1 MMNFRQRMG
10 WIGVVTYLLLSLA
23 ALYYMFEINQTYN
36 RLALDHVEKSS
47 GTPSPAPADY
57 APADYEPAD
66 YAPADYA
73 LVDSAPP
80 SSWMQSVKSRLL
92 LLPLWLW
99 ASIFLILYLQVFFYL
114 YSCTRTDPKTVGYC
128 ILPICLTM
136 LCNRHASF
144 TKASNQISR
153 FQLIDT

>member
-10 WIGVVTYLLLSLA
+10 WIGVVAYLLLSLA

-47 GTPSPAPADY
+47 GTPPPAPADY
-57 APADYEPAD
+57 APADYAPAD
-66 YAPADYA
+66 YAP
-73 LVDSAPP
+73 VDSTPP

-92 LLPLWLW
+92 LLPLWFR
-99 ASIFLILYLQVFFYL
+99 ASIFLLLYLQVFFFL

-128 ILPICLTM
+128 ILPICLA
-136 LCNRHASF
+136 LHCNRHASF
-144 TKASNQISR
+144 PKASNQISR